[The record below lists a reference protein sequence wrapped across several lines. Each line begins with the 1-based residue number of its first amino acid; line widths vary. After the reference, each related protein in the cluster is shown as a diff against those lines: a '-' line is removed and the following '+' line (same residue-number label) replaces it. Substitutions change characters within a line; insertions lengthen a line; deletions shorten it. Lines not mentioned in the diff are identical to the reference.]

1 MLTARPSNICP
12 LLKKIKFVDCLIFTE
27 GIFVQIMMSRTKAD
41 AGQVVHLEE
50 VWVEC
55 HKDCGASQIYILT
68 GFDIV
73 KDMLPV
79 FHVTSMITLITNI
92 RIFLLFQNCIY
103 QLLINERVESKC
115 YDQYIIC

>member
-1 MLTARPSNICP
+1 MLNARPSNICP
-12 LLKKIKFVDCLIFTE
+12 LLKKIKFLDCLIFTE
-27 GIFVQIMMSRTKAD
+27 GIFVQIMLSRTKAD

-68 GFDIV
+68 DFDIV

-79 FHVTSMITLITNI
+79 LHVTSMITLITNI
-92 RIFLLFQNCIY
+92 RIFLLFPKLY
-103 QLLINERVESKC
+103 LST
-115 YDQYIIC
+115 YIHDK